1 MRRGEQQTEIAFLC
15 DRGEWL
21 RLLNGYGNGR
31 DFFLSASQ
39 KTWTGSSFVGSDPN
53 SHRNLGVFGSM
64 YYNVADS
71 EAISYSI
78 RGGIVK
84 AGTFKSREHDT
95 AGLALSPTYFTSKE
109 VANLTGLRTK
119 AGGQGQV
126 PSSEWNIE
134 LNYGYELAPGIVLR
148 PNLQYFVHPDSR
160 YTPSYPSNI
169 PNAFVMGLQINANPG
184 TLFSLPQLR

>member
-1 MRRGEQQTEIAFLC
+1 MRRREQQTEIAFLC

-39 KTWTGSSFVGSDPN
+39 KTWTGSSSVGSDPN

-64 YYNVADS
+64 YYNFADS

-78 RGGIVK
+78 RGGIVN

-95 AGLALSPTYFTSKE
+95 
-109 VANLTGLRTK
+109 
-119 AGGQGQV
+119 QG
-126 PSSEWNIE
+126 
-134 LNYGYELAPGIVLR
+134 
-148 PNLQYFVHPDSR
+148 
-160 YTPSYPSNI
+160 
-169 PNAFVMGLQINANPG
+169 
-184 TLFSLPQLR
+184 